1 MFDFLFI
8 KISVK
13 DILLIWYLLY
23 SLAVIFCKPVRNS
36 LIQWLQS
43 LNKDKNKYYSL
54 KSEFKIDKE
63 YDNDLQKELQNKV
76 ISEIKKE
83 KE

>member
-23 SLAVIFCKPVRNS
+23 SLAVIFCKPVRNA
-36 LIQWLQS
+36 LIRWLQS
-43 LNKDKNKYYSL
+43 LNKDDKYYSL
-54 KSEFKIDKE
+54 KSEYKIDKE
-63 YDNDLQKELQNKV
+63 YNKDLEKEITNKV

>member
-23 SLAVIFCKPVRNS
+23 SLVVIFCKPVRNS